1 MYKNKITRA
10 LFIGAGL
17 SLALAGCGEKPAEK
31 QAAEPAP
38 APAPEAKS
46 DSKEPKLAAVQELV
60 RGNGTEVATIDPH
73 KSQGVPESHVIRDLL
88 EGLVNQDANGNT

>member
-1 MYKNKITRA
+1 MLTKKFGVLRMYKNKITRA

-38 APAPEAKS
+38 APAPEAN
-46 DSKEPKLAAVQELV
+46 LIL
-60 RGNGTEVATIDPH
+60 
-73 KSQGVPESHVIRDLL
+73 KSQNLL
-88 EGLVNQDANGNT
+88 LFKNWCVVTVQKLRQ

>member
-38 APAPEAKS
+38 AHLVVVPTAPS
-46 DSKEPKLAAVQELV
+46 TTAVD
-60 RGNGTEVATIDPH
+60 GADP
-73 KSQGVPESHVIRDLL
+73 VPVCGIWQPGCALC
-88 EGLVNQDANGNT
+88 V